1 MSQSAYRRVCGAATP
16 KPPVAIER
24 VTPHGRPAAARGVQP
39 GLRGLD
45 GETPS
50 CAGLCGGRTRS
61 SFDHDV
67 HQPLLDVHDVLD
79 RLPFDPFHDLRIR
92 LRRIDDLSLVPIGGD
107 CYLASELP
115 IDLYRDRQDC
125 LPEQRL
131 FVAWPALPCQEH
143 LAASLRPELLRNV
156 VP

>member
-1 MSQSAYRRVCGAATP
+1 MRPLMTNGEAPTSLTRVRPSACRNCRRTNS
-16 KPPVAIER
+16 
-24 VTPHGRPAAARGVQP
+24 VTRLSKLGS
-39 GLRGLD
+39 RGLD

-50 CAGLCGGRTRS
+50 CAGLCGRRTRS

-79 RLPFDPFHDLRIR
+79 CLPFDPFHDLRIR

-115 IDLYRDRQDC
+115 IDLYRD
-125 LPEQRL
+125 
-131 FVAWPALPCQEH
+131 
-143 LAASLRPELLRNV
+143 
-156 VP
+156 

>member
-1 MSQSAYRRVCGAATP
+1 MGQGAYRRVCGAATP

-107 CYLASELP
+107 CYPASEP
-115 IDLYRDRQDC
+115 PTYLYMDCQDY

-131 FVAWPALPCQEH
+131 CVASPERPGQCRL
-143 LAASLRPELLRNV
+143 LA
-156 VP
+156 